1 MVSGNKNKNI
11 FISSFWI
18 EPQDIWAIY
27 DVKEIS
33 KKLLTFFVFSLLAIA
48 SSVLQFTTSDYPLRY
63 LQCFPIWKKTL
74 RNCRFLFT
82 VYIATLS
89 CLIYKYNNTTWFISL
104 KSLIYINCQAP
115 SRISTCIANIKRLI
129 QRSTFSWEKNTTLQ
143 YSLNDRLKDAKNNS
157 SSQTSFLVMLDTN
170 KKCKV
175 DIYLKQNK
183 K

>member
-1 MVSGNKNKNI
+1 LWLDSKTRYKYI
-11 FISSFWI
+11 FIFTSRNQNIMLSNTLPTYLMI
-18 EPQDIWAIY
+18 P
-27 DVKEIS
+27 
-33 KKLLTFFVFSLLAIA
+33 LLVEFCPVIT
-48 SSVLQFTTSDYPLRY
+48 VLQFTTSDYPLRY

-129 QRSTFSWEKNTTLQ
+129 QRSTFSWEKNTHKIIQ
-143 YSLNDRLKDAKNNS
+143 EMQN
-157 SSQTSFLVMLDTN
+157 VM
-170 KKCKV
+170 KKAW
-175 DIYLKQNK
+175 IN
-183 K
+183 